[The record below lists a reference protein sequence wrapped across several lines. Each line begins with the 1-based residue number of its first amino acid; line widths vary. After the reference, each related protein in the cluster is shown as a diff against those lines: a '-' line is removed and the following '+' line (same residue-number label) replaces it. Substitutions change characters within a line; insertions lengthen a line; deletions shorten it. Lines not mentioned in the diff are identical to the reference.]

1 MPVILTTLDATMKTT
16 KIPACALCQSLIF
29 EGSGLTPR
37 PLKLVLSA
45 EQTGGDP
52 IAGELTICDA
62 CYTMLQDDN
71 AHLGRDFVIYLEQDD
86 LGNLC
91 VKFGNNA

>member
-29 EGSGLTPR
+29 EGSGLTSR

-62 CYTMLQDDN
+62 CHTMLHDEN
-71 AHLGRDFVIYLEQDD
+71 AQLGRDFVIFLEQGTH
-86 LGNLC
+86 GNYC
-91 VKFGNNA
+91 VKFGNIA